1 MEELNNL
8 FDDHLFD
15 LDKVQ
20 EKTLKLKDGE
30 RRMVSVLFADVK
42 GFTALSENLDHEDV
56 QSLMDNIMKV
66 FSNSVEIH
74 GGYVD
79 KYTGDQIMGLF
90 GAKVASEV
98 DTQRAISCG
107 LDLIDKLKK
116 FNILANNSQRFNN
129 TTIDL
134 SIRVGINTGMVT
146 TGKIGKKREGDFTV
160 YGDTVNLAARMESN
174 ALTDSVMIPEDTM
187 NLVKDHFNF
196 KDNGD
201 ITVKGKKKPISVFL
215 VESKKDFT
223 INHSSP
229 FIGREKELKSLNSI
243 YDKCVTNL
251 KSDTLSKISFVGINA
266 DAGVGK
272 SRLIYEFIQN
282 VECEH
287 TVGSCTNISSHPYHL
302 FGTIIKDIFK
312 ISIIDNR
319 ISTERKF
326 EDGFKRLL
334 DSNPQRKDDL
344 ISSKAFIGM
353 IIGVKSEDERL
364 KNKNEFI
371 DVMHNSLRTFLECA
385 CTYANNSNLPFIIIL
400 EDIHWIDKM
409 SYNALVYV
417 IDTFNLKT
425 RRGEDELSLPII
437 LSTYRNEYAPEDNLT
452 DITIFTNLELNALN
466 KTSSIKLIDLLCLD
480 TTITTKKKK
489 ELYSKSQGNPFF
501 IEEWIN
507 LYHDTDGEEDIP
519 DSLNS
524 LILSRIDSLD
534 QNIKDLLQKATVIGK
549 DFFIKMLSLLQGK
562 LGLNEGI
569 TEDLNHLENEKF
581 IQEFINEPEHYRFK
595 HILTREVSYNTILK
609 SNKKIL
615 HNAIAEIIEE
625 HFSDSLDM
633 FLYDLAIHYD
643 ISENYDKA
651 IYYLN
656 KAGKKFEAL
665 QDRNKALECYD
676 RIIFIRDN
684 HTNEITLDNTQEIY
698 HTAYLAAIHINVFF
712 GNLDQSLEKLNN
724 YNPLNDNKLAYKE
737 TILGNINFTRKNIPS
752 ALEHFNV
759 AYKIYN
765 DNNSNDDVH
774 SINRNIALALTHQGK
789 YDEAIEIL
797 NNAYNHFS
805 KTGNYQTIT
814 ILGNIGSVYLAQ
826 GELKKSYDY
835 FKQQYDMATKNN
847 TKNEIQ
853 NALGNMANITNFS
866 GNHKDALKMFKEII
880 LVCED
885 LNDKENQ
892 SKTYNNIGLCNKL
905 LHKYDDAMEYYK
917 KSLNISESLGD
928 KAEIAFGYMNMGLVY
943 HKLSDYEKSLKNYR
957 KSSKMAKEANDVR
970 VLSFLHGN
978 FGLLYTDMGDIEH
991 ALEEFESGKRIFE
1004 QMNETRGLALN
1015 KYDISKILFFKNE
1028 SIKSI
1033 PLLTDASQKLKEL
1046 GDLPYYSKSM
1056 LSLSMIQRI
1065 TEHEDEALQTIENL
1079 EKNYDV
1085 LSNTTK
1091 DRLNIEKGIIAFINS
1106 KDKKELLEI
1115 AANTKLSANKAYIY
1129 YNIWYYNQEETYKE
1143 KSLKIFNQLYKEK
1156 PKYRFKHF
1164 IKQLL

>member
-42 GFTALSENLDHEDV
+42 GFTSLSETLDHEDV
-56 QSLMDNIMKV
+56 QSLMDNIMKI
-66 FSNSVEIH
+66 FSNSVEVH

-107 LDLIDKLKK
+107 LDLINKLKK
-116 FNILANNSQRFNN
+116 FNSIASNSQKFKN
-129 TTIDL
+129 TSIDL

-187 NLVKDHFNF
+187 NLVKDYFNF
-196 KDNGD
+196 TDNGN
-201 ITVKGKKKPISVFL
+201 IKVKGKQKPISVYL
-215 VESKKDFT
+215 VDSKKDFN
-223 INHSSP
+223 INYSSP
-229 FIGREKELKSLNSI
+229 FIGRENEMQSLNNI
-243 YDKCVTNL
+243 YDACVENL
-251 KSDTLSKISFVGINA
+251 KSDTISKISFVGINA
-266 DAGVGK
+266 DAGIGK

-287 TVGSCTNISSHPYHL
+287 SIGSCTNISSHPYHV
-302 FGTIIKDIFK
+302 FGTVIKDIFK
-312 ISIIDNR
+312 ISIIDSKN
-319 ISTERKF
+319 IIEEKF
-326 EDGFKRLL
+326 KNGYKALIE
-334 DSNPQRKDDL
+334 SNLQRENDL
-344 ISSKAFIGM
+344 ISSQAFIGM
-353 IIGVKSEDERL
+353 IIGIKYEDERL

-371 DVMHNSLRTFLECA
+371 DNMHNSLRTFLECA
-385 CTYANNSNLPFIIIL
+385 CTYANNSDLPFIIIL

-409 SYNALVYV
+409 SYNALLY
-417 IDTFNLKT
+417 ILDTFNLKT
-425 RRGEDELSLPII
+425 KRGEDELSLPII
-437 LSTYRNEYAPEDNLT
+437 LSTYRTEYTPDEN
-452 DITIFTNLELNALN
+452 ITNITSFTNLTLNALN
-466 KTSSIKLIDLLCLD
+466 KTSSIQLIETLSLNRKISS
-480 TTITTKKKK
+480 TKKK
-489 ELYSKSQGNPFF
+489 ELYNKSQGNPFF

-507 LYHDTDGEEDIP
+507 LHNETSDESNIP
-519 DSLNS
+519 DTLNS

-534 QNIKDLLQKATVIGK
+534 KNIKDLLQKATVIGK
-549 DFFIKMLSLLQGK
+549 DFFLKMLSLLQGK
-562 LGLNEGI
+562 LGLNEKVI
-569 TEDLNHLENEKF
+569 EDLNKLEDEKF

-625 HFSDSLDM
+625 HFSDSIDS

-643 ISENYDKA
+643 MSDNYDKA

-656 KAGKKFEAL
+656 KAGKKFENL
-665 QDRNKALECYD
+665 QDRNKALECYN
-676 RIIFIRDN
+676 RIIYFKDN
-684 HTNEITLDNTQEIY
+684 YSKEITLDDFEEIY
-698 HTAYLAAIHINVFF
+698 HSAYLDSIHINVFF

-724 YNPLNDNKLAYKE
+724 YNPLNDDKLAYKE
-737 TILGNINFTRKNIPS
+737 TILGNINFTRKNIPA

-759 AYKIYN
+759 AYEIHK

-774 SINRNIALALTHQGK
+774 SINRNIALALTHQGE
-789 YDEAIEIL
+789 YDKAINIL
-797 NNAYNHFS
+797 NNAYNHFNKS
-805 KTGNYQTIT
+805 NKYQKIT

-826 GELKKSYDY
+826 GELKKSYDF
-835 FKQQYDMATKNN
+835 FKKQYDIATKNN
-847 TKNEIQ
+847 SKNEIQ

-866 GNHKDALKMFKEII
+866 GNHREALKMFKEII
-880 LVCED
+880 MVCED
-885 LNDKENQ
+885 LNDKEGQ

-917 KSLNISESLGD
+917 KSLNISESIGD

-943 HKLSDYEKSLKNYR
+943 HKKSDYDNSLKSYK
-957 KSSKMAKEANDVR
+957 KSSKIAKEANDIR

-991 ALEEFESGKRIFE
+991 ALEEFESAKKIFE
-1004 QMNETRGLALN
+1004 QMNESRGLALN
-1015 KYDISKILFFKNE
+1015 KYDTSKILFFKNE

-1033 PLLTDASQKLKEL
+1033 PLLIDASKKLKEL

-1056 LSLSMIQRI
+1056 LSLAMVQRI
-1065 TEHEDEALQTIENL
+1065 TQHEDEAMDTIKNL
-1079 EKNYDV
+1079 EKNHEI
-1085 LSNTTK
+1085 LTNTTK
-1091 DRLNIEKGIIAFINS
+1091 DRLNIEKSIINFIKT
-1106 KDKKELLEI
+1106 KDTKELLEI
-1115 AANTKLSANKAYIY
+1115 AKTTKLEANKAYIY
-1129 YNIWYYNQEETYKE
+1129 YNIWQYSNDDNCKE
-1143 KSLKIFNQLYKEK
+1143 KSLKIFNNLYKEK

-1164 IKQLL
+1164 IKQLS